1 MTVTESAL
9 AVMGRP
15 PPAGWSWLWQYTR
28 AVMRI
33 GFHLTPFW
41 SPTERTPT
49 RIIDE
54 AIEVVAAASRM
65 GFAWVSIGQ
74 HWLSHPSVW
83 PQPFPL
89 LGRLAPETGSMRLKT
104 SVLLLPILNA
114 VEVAENVATLDHIA
128 HGRLDV
134 GVAIGYRELEL
145 GVAGLGRSD
154 RVAKLEESLEL
165 MKRLWRGEAV
175 TFQGHYTR
183 VEGGRMGFTPYQTPH
198 PPLEMGAQSEGAARR
213 AARLTDGVFFGPQ
226 LGWADV
232 ARFGARFREE
242 RAKIGSAS
250 PGYVGASRSLI
261 VGADKE
267 SAAAA
272 ARGYLDKTFAMY
284 RGWRMQ
290 ERTMGRLQLGFET
303 SLDDWTIHG
312 SPRDCVETLE
322 RARAMGVERIGFTIY
337 SLPPDARAR
346 IDYLQMIAEQI
357 VTPVG
362 HADARRA

>member
-1 MTVTESAL
+1 
-9 AVMGRP
+9 
-15 PPAGWSWLWQYTR
+15 
-28 AVMRI
+28 MRI

-41 SPTERTPT
+41 SPADRPPT

-54 AIEVVAAASRM
+54 AIDVVAAASRL
-65 GFAWVSIGQ
+65 GYAWVSIGQ
-74 HWLSHPSVW
+74 HWLSHPTVW

-89 LGRLAPETGSMRLKT
+89 LARLAPETGSMRLKT

-145 GVAGLGRSD
+145 AVAGLARSD

-175 TFQGHYTR
+175 TFKGRYIR
-183 VEGGRMGFTPYQTPH
+183 VEDGRMGFTPYQRPH
-198 PPLEMGAQSEGAARR
+198 PPLEVGAQSEGATRR

-232 ARFGARFREE
+232 ARFGQAFREE
-242 RAKIGSAS
+242 RAAHGRST
-250 PGYVGASRSLI
+250 PGFVGASRSLI
-261 VGADKE
+261 VGSTKE
-267 SAAAA
+267 KAAEA
-272 ARGYLDKTFAMY
+272 ARAYLEKTFTMY
-284 RGWRMQ
+284 RTWRMQ
-290 ERTMGRLQLGFET
+290 ERAMGRLQLGFDV

-312 SPRDCVETLE
+312 APRDCVETIE
-322 RARAMGVERIGFTIY
+322 RARALGVQRIGFTIY
-337 SLPPDARAR
+337 SLPREVRAR
-346 IDYLQMIAEQI
+346 IDYLQMIAEEI
-357 VTPVG
+357 LAPVG
-362 HADARRA
+362 ARGIEA